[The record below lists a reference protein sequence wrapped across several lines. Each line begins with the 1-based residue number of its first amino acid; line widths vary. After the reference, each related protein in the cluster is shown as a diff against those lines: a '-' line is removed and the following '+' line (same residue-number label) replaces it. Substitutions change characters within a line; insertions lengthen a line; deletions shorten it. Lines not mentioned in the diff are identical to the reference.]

1 MRVFKA
7 ILKVTG
13 KHIVELTVYFFVF
26 MVMMVYMTSI
36 LGSVEDDQ
44 LSSFTP
50 KKPNVYIVNDDK
62 GDPVSD
68 GLEEYLSEN
77 VQIVDIK
84 LEKDAIADALF
95 YQKIEYVLRIPTGF
109 GDALLNDSREVL
121 LEKTASPN
129 MTSAINADMLVDRYL
144 RTVRLYADVELKET
158 SDQSGREALVNQ
170 TRINLEKSTP
180 LSFSEREKKTE
191 SSDDRMRAG
200 YGYLSYAIMSILIL
214 AVTSVTSVFI
224 QSEVRSRMRC
234 SPIKTGNLQFQLF
247 LGNLCLAVLF
257 WLLLNAV
264 IALVFQDFNLDSLR
278 LLLLLNSFVF
288 SLVSLSLGFLIG
300 NLTASRNAHNAI
312 SNVMGPGLS
321 FISGVFVPQ
330 ELLGATVL
338 RIASFTPTY
347 WYIGAIEESFR
358 ITSET
363 GYAIG
368 KLIACLAIQLCFAL
382 SFLALSLVVSMQR
395 RRRTLASDNFELNE
409 A

>member
-7 ILKVTG
+7 MLKVTG

-50 KKPNVYIVNDDK
+50 NKPNVYIVNDDK

-158 SDQSGREALVNQ
+158 SDQSVREALVNQ

-191 SSDDRMRAG
+191 SSDYRMRSG
-200 YGYLSYAIMSILIL
+200 YGFLSYAIMSILIL

-234 SPIKTGNLQFQLF
+234 SPIKTGNLQLQLF

-312 SNVMGPGLS
+312 ANVMGLGLS

>member
-7 ILKVTG
+7 MLKVTG

-50 KKPNVYIVNDDK
+50 NKPNVYIVNDDK

-158 SDQSGREALVNQ
+158 SDQSVREALVNQ
-170 TRINLEKSTP
+170 TRINLEQSSP
-180 LSFSEREKKTE
+180 LSFSDREKKTE
-191 SSDDRMRAG
+191 ASDDRMRAG

-234 SPIKTGNLQFQLF
+234 SPIKTGNLQLQLF

-312 SNVMGPGLS
+312 ANVMGLGLS

>member
-7 ILKVTG
+7 MLKVTG

-44 LSSFTP
+44 RSSFTP
-50 KKPNVYIVNDDK
+50 NKPNVYIVNDDK

-77 VQIVDIK
+77 VKIVDIK

-312 SNVMGPGLS
+312 SNVMGIGLS

>member
-7 ILKVTG
+7 MLKVTG

-50 KKPNVYIVNDDK
+50 NKPNVYIVNDDK

-84 LEKDAIADALF
+84 LEKDAVADALF

-109 GDALLNDSREVL
+109 GDALLNDSREVI

-158 SDQSGREALVNQ
+158 SDQSVREALVNQ

-312 SNVMGPGLS
+312 ANVMGIGLS